1 MFHLSAAN
9 NDVRLLDFA
18 IRQREHSN
26 LEIKT
31 DEGWTPAQHAGF
43 MASFDALNLLLENG
57 ADINSTN
64 RSGLSL
70 FDHIVNADHVDLLE
84 ILWNE
89 ALAYDKSRDTKR
101 VASAGLV
108 H

>member
-1 MFHLSAAN
+1 
-9 NDVRLLDFA
+9 
-18 IRQREHSN
+18 
-26 LEIKT
+26 
-31 DEGWTPAQHAGF
+31 

-70 FDHIVNADHVDLLE
+70 FDHIVAADHVDLLE

-89 ALAYDKSRDTKR
+89 ALAFDK
-101 VASAGLV
+101 
-108 H
+108 